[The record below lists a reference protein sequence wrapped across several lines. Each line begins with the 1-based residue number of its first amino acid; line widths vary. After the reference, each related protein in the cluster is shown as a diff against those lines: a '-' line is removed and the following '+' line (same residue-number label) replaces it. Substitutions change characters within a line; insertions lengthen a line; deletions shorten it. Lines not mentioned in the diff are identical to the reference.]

1 MFFLFLMSV
10 SVFRLQIP
18 RFARNDR
25 VCRSKRQSVLLG
37 MTEDFAR
44 NDYGTEGDSGP
55 RTRDFCILLK
65 NRLLQ
70 KTDVRGPPKK
80 VGTAN
85 KANLHCI
92 VDQPITKYTCSRSV
106 GDRVCPMDYLKE
118 TRPSEDRA
126 IRHQISGMPASTQA
140 RRISAGQMLAWISPI
155 WALRRRSI
163 HSRDWPIP
171 PPIDRGRASDINC
184 LW

>member
-1 MFFLFLMSV
+1 MTECA
-10 SVFRLQIP
+10 
-18 RFARNDR
+18 ARNDR
-25 VCRSKRQSVLLG
+25 VCR
-37 MTEDFAR
+37 MTMAR
-44 NDYGTEGDSGP
+44 REGSGP

-70 KTDVRGPPKK
+70 KTDVRSPPKK

-106 GDRVCPMDYLKE
+106 GDRVLPFGLPKRDTILG
-118 TRPSEDRA
+118 RRS
-126 IRHQISGMPASTQA
+126 IRHQIRGMPASTQA

-171 PPIDRGRASDINC
+171 PPIDRGRASDISC

>member
-1 MFFLFLMSV
+1 
-10 SVFRLQIP
+10 
-18 RFARNDR
+18 
-25 VCRSKRQSVLLG
+25 
-37 MTEDFAR
+37 MTGYVAR

>member
-1 MFFLFLMSV
+1 MTM
-10 SVFRLQIP
+10 
-18 RFARNDR
+18 ARR
-25 VCRSKRQSVLLG
+25 
-37 MTEDFAR
+37 
-44 NDYGTEGDSGP
+44 EGSGP

-70 KTDVRGPPKK
+70 KTDVRGPPQK

-92 VDQPITKYTCSRSV
+92 VDQPITKYTRSRSV
-106 GDRVCPMDYLKE
+106 GDRVWPYGLPKRDTILGRQSHQASDQRDAGIDAGTAHFC
-118 TRPSEDRA
+118 RPD
-126 IRHQISGMPASTQA
+126 A
-140 RRISAGQMLAWISPI
+140 RLDLSDMGLISPI

-171 PPIDRGRASDINC
+171 PPIDRGRASDISS